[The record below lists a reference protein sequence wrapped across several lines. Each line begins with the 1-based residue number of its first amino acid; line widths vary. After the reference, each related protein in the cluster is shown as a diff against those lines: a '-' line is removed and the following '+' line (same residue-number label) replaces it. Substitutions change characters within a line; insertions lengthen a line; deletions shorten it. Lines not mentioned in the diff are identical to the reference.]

1 MIVRFNFNKIGG
13 LYMFKR
19 LVFATILAASA
30 YHDNGD
36 NSYKLFLISLI
47 SAHFTSYACSNL
59 SKLLLLMLPPIISPK
74 NTTQLL
80 QVFSRIS
87 QSYPDIPKS
96 CNQQQFTWISAIY

>member
-47 SAHFTSYACSNL
+47 AA
-59 SKLLLLMLPPIISPK
+59 
-74 NTTQLL
+74 
-80 QVFSRIS
+80 
-87 QSYPDIPKS
+87 
-96 CNQQQFTWISAIY
+96 